1 VLVDEAFE
9 GHRECFYPTRAPLL
23 IQARDDR
30 QVDAATARVAG
41 AEISYVRL
49 REKLF
54 GSTFSPTTGF
64 DQIIAH
70 AQQTLDLLP
79 NLALLL
85 IVPMN
90 RRIYVG
96 EIEIALRPVEL
107 ILYAQFSLARVR
119 QAERGD
125 GFLSLDELD
134 GMRDELLQ
142 RYDHERMWYVQNP
155 WKALAQEERKRVR
168 CILPPP
174 ATTPPCRNYNGCWA
188 IPRQKDVSF
197 YGPWRLWWRAIATGI
212 TFVTRMQ
219 SPSQGVL

>member
-1 VLVDEAFE
+1 MLLADRGRKTRSVSLGFALQLYGRPQDTLLHVLVDEAFE

-85 IVPMN
+85 
-90 RRIYVG
+90 
-96 EIEIALRPVEL
+96 
-107 ILYAQFSLARVR
+107 
-119 QAERGD
+119 
-125 GFLSLDELD
+125 
-134 GMRDELLQ
+134 
-142 RYDHERMWYVQNP
+142 
-155 WKALAQEERKRVR
+155 
-168 CILPPP
+168 
-174 ATTPPCRNYNGCWA
+174 
-188 IPRQKDVSF
+188 
-197 YGPWRLWWRAIATGI
+197 
-212 TFVTRMQ
+212 RMQ
-219 SPSQGVL
+219 SPSQGAL